1 MTPAARRPRVRS
13 KSTYVGTGNEQ
24 LQATDVPQKVAQ
36 NLPNYTDFEIPP
48 RYQSQQPIAINSPIV
63 KPTKIKMSVNQV
75 APYQPTKFPPYHFTP
90 SSPYHSLA
98 WMSPTLACHRAH
110 RPPCH
115 YHDIDEPFKGSTP
128 LVVATEP
135 CRVEFRPRYF
145 GLCQFK
151 GWIILVPMKL
161 KQDKKNYWILYFW
174 WGWVVLMS
182 RKGWKIDL
190 VTCEGQVS
198 LPEAGPP
205 SQRT

>member
-13 KSTYVGTGNEQ
+13 KSTYVGNRQWTTRSHRCPTKSGTKFTK
-24 LQATDVPQKVAQ
+24 LHWLWDPSKIST
-36 NLPNYTDFEIPP
+36 TT
-48 RYQSQQPIAINSPIV
+48 
-63 KPTKIKMSVNQV
+63 TKIKMSVNQV
-75 APYQPTKFPPYHFTP
+75 AHYQPTKFPTYHFTP
-90 SSPYHSLA
+90 SSPYHCLA

-115 YHDIDEPFKGSTP
+115 YYAIDEPFKGSTP

-135 CRVEFRPRYF
+135 CRMEFRPRYF

-151 GWIILVPMKL
+151 GWIILVPIKQ

-174 WGWVVLMS
+174 WSWVAMIS
-182 RKGWKIDL
+182 RKGWKIVL

-198 LPEAGPP
+198 LPEADPP

>member
-1 MTPAARRPRVRS
+1 MT
-13 KSTYVGTGNEQ
+13 
-24 LQATDVPQKVAQ
+24 Q

-48 RYQSQQPIAINSPIV
+48 RYQPQQPIAIDSPIV

-115 YHDIDEPFKGSTP
+115 YHDIDEPFERIRTFSSCNRAMPSGVQTTVFWTLSIQW
-128 LVVATEP
+128 LDHFSAHEAEA
-135 CRVEFRPRYF
+135 R
-145 GLCQFK
+145 Q
-151 GWIILVPMKL
+151 
-161 KQDKKNYWILYFW
+161 KNYWILYFW
-174 WGWVVLMS
+174 WGWVVMVS

-190 VTCEGQVS
+190 VTCEQWRTSVPPRGWPSV
-198 LPEAGPP
+198 PEY
-205 SQRT
+205 